1 MKKNNMIFP
10 KRFEGMDPDL
20 LMVEVIHS
28 INGKLVQSLYPSL
41 ADAEALLDLNK
52 FMGPMVGRI
61 IGPIGGNA
69 KGIDCLRFEDREAY
83 KKLSE

>member
-20 LMVEVIHS
+20 LMVEVIHC

-41 ADAEALLDLNK
+41 ADAEALLDLSK
-52 FMGPMVGRI
+52 FMGPMAGCLQ
-61 IGPIGGNA
+61 GGL
-69 KGIDCLRFEDREAY
+69 CLRFEDSASNKR
-83 KKLSE
+83 LSE